1 MQVAQTMVPFMAI
14 GYVITALLLI
24 VLNLDELPVAI
35 ALILICGI
43 GSDQIFGG
51 PASWCFS
58 PTVTTS
64 RMQLET

>member
-24 VLNLDELPVAI
+24 VLNLDKLPVAI
-35 ALILICGI
+35 ALILTCGF

-58 PTVTTS
+58 LTVTTS